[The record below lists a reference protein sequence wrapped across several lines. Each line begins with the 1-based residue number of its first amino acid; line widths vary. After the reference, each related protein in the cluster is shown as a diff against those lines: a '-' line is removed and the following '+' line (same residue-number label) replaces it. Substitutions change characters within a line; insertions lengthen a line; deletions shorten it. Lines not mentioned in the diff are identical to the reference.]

1 MTALA
6 QAPEV
11 AFPVVAGIVIEMGG
25 GQDHS
30 GLPLLYRLHEVGPT
44 GMTAAAIAPSK
55 TRSVEPT
62 AIGQAANPHA
72 VRSTTSLTNAS
83 SALEPDP
90 LADLSPISWI
100 ELSHFRSDWHQYP
113 TAATPVPAV
122 VATCASDAKSA
133 RKSWR
138 HQHSLSSLESRG
150 PEAAESSVQQH
161 ETLPLVAAGSIQV
174 SLARAAVIE
183 NLFSPDSAANI
194 SPEMTGYPRAGVVR
208 FTNRQALMAEKAD
221 SEGYAAARSF
231 AMFTEL
237 ASPTS
242 RALLVR
248 CSPSISFL
256 L

>member
-1 MTALA
+1 
-6 QAPEV
+6 
-11 AFPVVAGIVIEMGG
+11 
-25 GQDHS
+25 
-30 GLPLLYRLHEVGPT
+30 
-44 GMTAAAIAPSK
+44 MTAAAIAPSK

-122 VATCASDAKSA
+122 VATYASDAKSA

-161 ETLPLVAAGSIQV
+161 ETPPLRRQVGVRRWRFWHNPRPQPGKSAAHPVEHAPQGGSAMRFPDHLIELLEDDPGRRQGPMLLARRC
-174 SLARAAVIE
+174 SLAKPPPGGGWKGRQDHQSETRRLPPVVAPHACSS
-183 NLFSPDSAANI
+183 LP
-194 SPEMTGYPRAGVVR
+194 PEWAFGSVT
-208 FTNRQALMAEKAD
+208 L
-221 SEGYAAARSF
+221 
-231 AMFTEL
+231 
-237 ASPTS
+237 S
-242 RALLVR
+242 R
-248 CSPSISFL
+248 PG
-256 L
+256 